1 MSSIKL
7 NLTNVRIILE
17 WDNTMAGYFHNK
29 KIDKEITFL

>member
-17 WDNTMAGYFHNK
+17 WDNTMVGYLHK
-29 KIDKEITFL
+29 KIHKEITFL